1 LAEDVGLVFPIGQ
14 WVLRN
19 VCRQIQSWRSMDLIP
34 PPMAVNISASELLHK
49 DFVDSIQRMLN
60 ETNCKGEWLTIEITE
75 SSYSG
80 QIELAAEILQQLKGL
95 GIAIAI
101 DDFGIE
107 HSSLARLKQL
117 PIDRL
122 KLDKI
127 FLQNLTTD
135 SANQAIIQTVQD
147 LGHRLGI
154 EVLAEGVE
162 TPEQET
168 YLILSDYRMAQGYR
182 YGRPMSA
189 DNCAKRFH

>member
-1 LAEDVGLVFPIGQ
+1 
-14 WVLRN
+14 
-19 VCRQIQSWRSMDLIP
+19 
-34 PPMAVNISASELLHK
+34 
-49 DFVDSIQRMLN
+49 
-60 ETNCKGEWLTIEITE
+60 
-75 SSYSG
+75 
-80 QIELAAEILQQLKGL
+80 L